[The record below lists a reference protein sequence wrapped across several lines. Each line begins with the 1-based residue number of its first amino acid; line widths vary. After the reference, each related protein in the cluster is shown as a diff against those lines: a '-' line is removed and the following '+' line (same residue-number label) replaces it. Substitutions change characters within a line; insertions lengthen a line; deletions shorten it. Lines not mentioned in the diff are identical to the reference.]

1 MHTHE
6 ARLLLVECFK
16 TISNL
21 ITGHPTNAA
30 TLHDHKGLDVCKE
43 WIQKIAIL
51 PAGSESKLC
60 MESLLSLMI
69 IVFNRVHDKTMGH
82 PHALIAIDL
91 IMNETLQLEQIVK
104 YQLLVFAAKILKG
117 SIQKLENTSVESL
130 SKFANQDM

>member
-1 MHTHE
+1 M
-6 ARLLLVECFK
+6 V
-16 TISNL
+16 
-21 ITGHPTNAA
+21 
-30 TLHDHKGLDVCKE
+30 
-43 WIQKIAIL
+43 
-51 PAGSESKLC
+51 
-60 MESLLSLMI
+60 

-104 YQLLVFAAKILKG
+104 YQLLVFTAKILKG